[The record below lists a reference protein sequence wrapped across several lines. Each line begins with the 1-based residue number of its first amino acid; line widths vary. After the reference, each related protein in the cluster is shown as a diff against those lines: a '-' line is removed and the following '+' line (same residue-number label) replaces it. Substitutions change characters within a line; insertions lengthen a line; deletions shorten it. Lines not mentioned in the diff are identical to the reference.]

1 MKNIL
6 LFILFLISLSASAQI
21 KNEAIITPQ
30 FLMSHEIRI
39 NPKDTAMMHEKDL
52 ILSPVFLTLD
62 PSYKIYSKEERD
74 SIVAMVKKYKEVIKK
89 Y

>member
-6 LFILFLISLSASAQI
+6 FLILLFISLSASAQI
-21 KNEAIITPQ
+21 KNETIITPQ
-30 FLMSHEIRI
+30 FLMSQEIRI

-62 PSYKIYSKEERD
+62 NSYKIYSLEERD
-74 SIVAMVKKYKEVIKK
+74 SIVAMVKRYKEVIKK

>member
-6 LFILFLISLSASAQI
+6 FLILLFISLSASAQI
-21 KNEAIITPQ
+21 KNETIITPQ
-30 FLMSHEIRI
+30 FLMAQEIRI

-62 PSYKIYSKEERD
+62 NSYKIYSKEERD

>member
-6 LFILFLISLSASAQI
+6 LFLVFLSSLSVSAQT
-21 KNEAIITPQ
+21 KKERVITPQ
-30 FLMSHEIRI
+30 FLMAQEIRI

-62 PSYKIYSKEERD
+62 NSYKIYTKEERD
-74 SIVAMVKKYKEVIKK
+74 SIVDMVKRYKEEIKK

>member
-6 LFILFLISLSASAQI
+6 FLILLFISLSASAQI
-21 KNEAIITPQ
+21 KNETIITPQ
-30 FLMSHEIRI
+30 FLMSKEIRI

-62 PSYKIYSKEERD
+62 NSYKIYSKDERD
-74 SIVAMVKKYKEVIKK
+74 SIVDMVKRYKEEIKK